1 MTRGEVAKNI
11 SRGAFFL
18 GLEKVIA
25 NGSTILYSALIA
37 RWLGPTKYGMFSLA
51 FAIVGLATVLTGN
64 FETFLERY
72 AAEYQVQGRFQ
83 RLAAAHR
90 IALAFKLGF
99 GLLASA
105 ALIAA
110 SGGFAAHFAM
120 PELNMLLPL
129 LVIFIA
135 TDGLATTGRAMLFG
149 LQRYEWVSG
158 FSLVFNV
165 GKTILVGA
173 LWYMRQGLVSLALG
187 LSILTALQAV
197 IMTIGAF
204 LALEQARR
212 ASNVPEPPAPE
223 GEKALL
229 PSMIGYC
236 LPLYGANAAFLSGQ
250 NLPKLILAKVLDAT
264 QLGYFSFAFQTLS
277 RIVELVYTIPT
288 SLLPSLTQLVAREE
302 RDRLQDIFTQAFRII
317 QTIACVVA
325 FGLFVFAPEIV
336 RLVGSPLFEPAVPL
350 LRVLALVPIVRTAQQ
365 PLTMLFQAMRRPG
378 LVLTLAVLKVSTEIA
393 CYLVLLKP
401 LGAMGACWA
410 NLGGAAVS
418 FAAAM
423 VLLSGVLPEGHRER
437 VAATVRSLLWLV
449 PGALLALL
457 AERQWGLAHSLP
469 VRAFLLLPAF
479 LGIFA
484 LGLVNRYDLVKLA
497 SVPLPGAL
505 LNRVRASLVAF
516 ADQLARMFEPR
527 RVP

>member
-1 MTRGEVAKNI
+1 MTRGEMAKNV

-25 NGSTILYSALIA
+25 NGSTIVYSALIA

-51 FAIVGLATVLTGN
+51 FAIIGLATVLTGN
-64 FETFLERY
+64 FETYLERY
-72 AAEYQVQGRFQ
+72 AAEYQVQGRFR

-90 IALAFKLGF
+90 TALAFKLGF
-99 GLLASA
+99 GLLASL
-105 ALIAA
+105 ALVATA
-110 SGGFAAHFAM
+110 GEFARRFAM
-120 PELNMLLPL
+120 PELRMLLPL
-129 LVIFIA
+129 LVIFLA

-149 LQRYEWVSG
+149 LQRFEWVSG

-165 GKTILVGA
+165 GKTVLVGV
-173 LWYMRQGLVSLALG
+173 LWYLRHGLVSLALG

-197 IMTIGAF
+197 IMTVGAF
-204 LALEQARR
+204 IALEHARR
-212 ASNVPEPPAPE
+212 NSRVAEPAAPAGEPP
-223 GEKALL
+223 LL
-229 PSMIGYC
+229 RGMVAYC

-302 RDRLQDIFTQAFRII
+302 RERLQDIFTQAFRII
-317 QTIACVVA
+317 QTIACVVS
-325 FGLFVFAPEIV
+325 FGLFVFAPELV

-365 PLTMLFQAMRRPG
+365 PLTMLFQALRRPG
-378 LVLTLAVLKVSTEIA
+378 LVLLLAVLKVATEVG
-393 CYLVLLKP
+393 CYLVLLRP

-418 FAAAM
+418 FVAAM
-423 VLLSGVLPEGHRER
+423 VLLASVLPEGHGER

-457 AERQWGLAHSLP
+457 AERQLGLALSLP
-469 VRAFLLLPAF
+469 LRVLLVVPAF
-479 LGIFA
+479 FGIFA
-484 LGLVNRYDLVKLA
+484 LGLVNRYDLLKLG
-497 SVPLPGAL
+497 SVPLPGAA
-505 LNRVRASLVAF
+505 LNRVRTSLLGVADRF
-516 ADQLARMFEPR
+516 ARVFEPR

>member
-1 MTRGEVAKNI
+1 MTRGEVAKNV

-25 NGSTILYSALIA
+25 NGSTIVYSALIA

-64 FETFLERY
+64 FETYLERY
-72 AAEYQVQGRFQ
+72 AAEYQVQGRFA
-83 RLAAAHR
+83 RLARAHR
-90 IALAFKLGF
+90 IALAVKLGF

-105 ALIAA
+105 ALIIA
-110 SGGFAAHFAM
+110 SGEFAKRFDM
-120 PELNMLLPL
+120 PELKTLLPL
-129 LVIFIA
+129 LVIFLA

-165 GKTILVGA
+165 GKTILVGL
-173 LWYMRQGLVSLALG
+173 LWYLRHGLVSLALG
-187 LSILTALQAV
+187 LSVLTALQA
-197 IMTIGAF
+197 ILMTLGAF
-204 LALEQARR
+204 LALKQARR
-212 ASNVPEPPAPE
+212 ASRVPEPLAPE
-223 GEKALL
+223 GEPPLL
-229 PSMIGYC
+229 KGMIAYC

-277 RIVELVYTIPT
+277 RIVELVYAIPT

-302 RDRLQDIFTQAFRII
+302 RDRLQDIFTQAFRLI
-317 QTIACVVA
+317 QAIASVVA
-325 FGLFVFAPEIV
+325 FGLFLFAPEIV
-336 RLVGSPLFEPAVPL
+336 RLVGSPLFLPAVPL

-365 PLTMLFQAMRRPG
+365 PLTMLFQAMRRTS
-378 LVLTLAVLKVSTEIA
+378 LVFVLAVLKVVTEIG

-410 NLGGAAVS
+410 NLGGATVS

-423 VLLSGVLPEGHRER
+423 VLLATVLPEGQRER
-437 VAATVRSLLWLV
+437 VTATVRSLLWLI

-457 AERQWGLAHSLP
+457 AEQRMGLAHSLP
-469 VRAFLLLPAF
+469 VRIGLLAPAL

-484 LGLVNRYDLVKLA
+484 LGLVNRYDLVKLR

-505 LNRVRASLVAF
+505 LNRVRVWMLSPAER
-516 ADQLARMFEPR
+516 LAGLFEPR